1 MLVKT
6 DVARGAM
13 RKGPAMIRL
22 EPSMVMK
29 YVEGLDAFV
38 KFRIYSR
45 DAIHNVLREA
55 RITDRRSYV
64 NLVMETCV
72 AQLPNQAKSELEV
85 GGERRELLRETLFE
99 MCVSLNPDLD
109 IHKVML
115 PAPEEIP
122 DMDALEPD
130 TELEFAKDFRPYDPK
145 QLAESLRRKV
155 IGQDNAVGLVANA
168 VARAHAGLRD
178 PERPVGVFMFL
189 GQTGVGKTE
198 LAKALA
204 GELADGDR
212 KAMVRIDC
220 SEYSLP
226 HEYAKLIGAPP
237 GYVGHEQGGYLTSVM
252 SEANASVVLFDEIE
266 KADEKVHNLLLQI
279 MDEGFVTDAKG
290 VKIDFTESLIILTS
304 NVGAGETEALQRRM
318 GFGLSDRGPL
328 EHEQRK
334 SASLEALR
342 KRFKPEFINRIDE
355 IVVFRGLGQPEA
367 SLILDKFMGQL
378 GERAQERNLHIEL
391 SGAARA
397 FLLEKGF
404 SNDFGAREMRRAVQR
419 HLESPLAESMVSGAV
434 PSRGKVV
441 ADLDGDKLA
450 FRTGAERLP
459 RASRKKSA

>member
-1 MLVKT
+1 
-6 DVARGAM
+6 
-13 RKGPAMIRL
+13 
-22 EPSMVMK
+22 MVMK
-29 YVEGLDAFV
+29 YVDGLDAFV

-45 DAIHNVLREA
+45 DAIHNLLLEA

-64 NLVMETCV
+64 NLVIETCV
-72 AQLPNQAKSELEV
+72 AQLPSQVKSELEI
-85 GGERRELLRETLFE
+85 GGERREVLRETLFE

-109 IHKVML
+109 IHKVLL
-115 PAPEEIP
+115 PVIEELPEIS
-122 DMDALEPD
+122 ALEPD
-130 TELEFAKDFRPYDPK
+130 PANASSKDFCSNDPK
-145 QLAESLRRKV
+145 RLVESLRRKV
-155 IGQDNAVGLVANA
+155 IGQDSAVGLVANA
-168 VARAHAGLRD
+168 MARGYAGLRD

-204 GELADGDR
+204 EELSDGDR

-252 SEANASVVLFDEIE
+252 SAANASVVLFDEIE

-290 VKIDFTESLIILTS
+290 TKIDFTESLIILTS
-304 NVGAGETEALQRRM
+304 NVGADETDALQRRM
-318 GFGLSDRGPL
+318 GFGQSARGPL

-355 IVVFRGLGQPEA
+355 IVVFQVLGQAEA
-367 SLILDKFMGQL
+367 SRILDKFMGQL
-378 GERAQERNLHIEL
+378 GERAQERDLHIEL
-391 SGAARA
+391 SAAART

-419 HLESPLAESMVSGAV
+419 HLESPLAECLVSGAV
-434 PSRGKVV
+434 RARGKILV
-441 ADLDGDKLA
+441 DLVGDKLA
-450 FRTGAERLP
+450 FRAGTENLTTRSRDRMP
-459 RASRKKSA
+459 RANRKKSA